1 MGEMQDQCVV
11 ILPNMVDDIGLLCL
25 ARLPHSCR
33 AKARC
38 VCRSWRRALA
48 NPSSLRRSFNL
59 QSAPEHCLFIALFD
73 TDCDPS
79 YLRATEH
86 NTRWL
91 FIHPS
96 SLQTTEPLP
105 NPLSQISTDRLNL
118 RSVAATSANLFLPDI
133 PDNKIEGFQSYNAEH
148 RRRSAVPFAAPDYK
162 HVRLY
167 ACAALGDLVFFS
179 GGQNDVT
186 GTAQSSGCMYDAAKC
201 RWEILP
207 NMIKLRIDC
216 TGIVMDGKFVVIG
229 GSYNDG
235 QFMRV
240 HASGEAYDPKTG
252 RWTLLPDLWANGL
265 NYVDESNAAQP
276 GVAVVGGHT
285 LYTLQ
290 SHSNELMRFDPLIN
304 RWVSVGFVGGELQR
318 NPCLSYKVIA
328 VGEELWVVEHAMG
341 RDIRIHAGMPPK
353 NCRDGRT
360 VLNFREV
367 KLPEL
372 EGFDHVLTCTVLA
385 L

>member
-1 MGEMQDQCVV
+1 MCSNPGRQYRVEAWIESRKDAPKQILKGRQSANMASYGWRPHDCVSPCVCICFRLNEFSLQIPNDLWKHHSEICKQSVRMGEMQDQCVV

-186 GTAQSSGCMYDAAKC
+186 GTAQSSGCM
-201 RWEILP
+201 
-207 NMIKLRIDC
+207 
-216 TGIVMDGKFVVIG
+216 
-229 GSYNDG
+229 
-235 QFMRV
+235 
-240 HASGEAYDPKTG
+240 
-252 RWTLLPDLWANGL
+252 
-265 NYVDESNAAQP
+265 
-276 GVAVVGGHT
+276 
-285 LYTLQ
+285 
-290 SHSNELMRFDPLIN
+290 
-304 RWVSVGFVGGELQR
+304 WVSVGFVGGELQR